1 MQLKLSKSVIR
12 SFRLDDAVSL
22 TKHIGNYSVARNM
35 AVLPHPYTL
44 ENADEWLARATTQ
57 EPQTHFA
64 ITIDDEVVG
73 GIGLELPD
81 PARMGVSRHVATVG
95 YWLGETFWGRG
106 IMSEAVAAFTD
117 WGFTTLDL
125 VRIDA
130 VVYARNP
137 ASARVLAKAG
147 FEFEGRLRAR
157 YFKEG
162 EFLDGLLFA
171 KIRERKPGCKT

>member
-1 MQLKLSKSVIR
+1 MQLKLAKSVIR
-12 SFRLDDAVSL
+12 SFRLADAASL
-22 TKHIGNYSVARNM
+22 TKHIGTYSVARNM
-35 AVLPHPYTL
+35 ATLPHPYTL
-44 ENADEWLARATTQ
+44 DNADEWLAKATAQ
-57 EPQTHFA
+57 EPETHFA

-73 GIGLELPD
+73 GIGLELAD
-81 PARMGVSRHVATVG
+81 PARMGVSRHDAAVG
-95 YWLGETFWGRG
+95 YWLGETFWDRG

-117 WGFTTLDL
+117 WGFTALDL

-137 ASARVLAKAG
+137 ASAWVLAKAG

-171 KIRERKPGCKT
+171 KIRERKPGV